1 MTIMKDIKKNWDLV
15 IIGGGITGAGI
26 LRETVRMDLNVLL
39 VEQQDFAWGTSS
51 RSSKLVHGGLRYL
64 KEGKLFLTR
73 DSIKE
78 RERLLKEAPGLV
90 EPLGFMFPVYK
101 GRGLGKWS
109 LEAGLAIYDVIA
121 KKRQHR
127 FYDLEE
133 FVKLEP
139 HIDRKGLTG
148 AFHFFDAQ
156 VDDARLVL
164 RLILESIESGGHAL
178 NYTAVEKIN
187 RNDRG
192 EVVGVTI
199 KDVETHEIK
208 ELSTSAVINA
218 TGCWAEK
225 IHPSPKKNFH
235 LRPLRGSHMI
245 FPAGVVPV
253 DQAVSFSHPSDNRS
267 VFMFPWEGAVI
278 VGTTDLDH
286 KEDLSIEP
294 VITEEEVSYLM
305 EGLQTIFPSLDI
317 SLGDCLS
324 TIAGVRPVLS
334 EGKLDPSHESR
345 EHVVWV
351 DKGLVTITGGKL
363 TTFRKLAFDALK
375 AAKPFLP
382 PVELPDAHEPG
393 FTQSSM
399 IPKQDPGLSPE
410 TWRNLFGRYG
420 ESANDLVRTAAPQE
434 LQTIP
439 GTRTLWAE
447 LPYVAKNEK
456 IRHLADLL
464 LRRVRIGLLTPKGGR
479 EYLGRVR
486 KLVAPVLPWDRKRW
500 KKEISG
506 YLDQWEYAHSVP
518 GVKPEFNG
526 KVRTFYNKI
535 RNGIKAAAKRR
546 K

>member
-1 MTIMKDIKKNWDLV
+1 MKAIKENWDLV

-26 LRETVRMDLNVLL
+26 FRETVRMDLNVLL
-39 VEQQDFAWGTSS
+39 VEQKDFAWGTSS

-64 KEGKLFLTR
+64 KEGHIFLTR

-90 EPLGFMFPVYK
+90 EPLGFLVPIYR
-101 GRGLGKWS
+101 GRGLGKWT
-109 LEAGLAIYDVIA
+109 LEAGLSIYDLIA

-127 FYDLEE
+127 FYDVPES
-133 FVKLEP
+133 VKLVP
-139 HIDRKGLTG
+139 HIDQKGLMG

-164 RLILESIESGGHAL
+164 RLITEAINSGGHAL
-178 NYTAVEKIN
+178 NYTSVETIN
-187 RNDRG
+187 RNDQG

-199 KDVETHEIK
+199 KDVETHETK
-208 ELSTSAVINA
+208 TLSTSAVINA
-218 TGCWAEK
+218 TGCWAEQL
-225 IHPSPKKNFH
+225 HPSPKPNLH

-245 FPAGVVPV
+245 FPARVLPV
-253 DQAVSFSHPSDNRS
+253 DQAVSFSHPLDNRS
-267 VFMFPWEGAVI
+267 VFMFPWEGAII

-294 VITEEEVSYLM
+294 AITEEEVSYLI
-305 EGLQTIFPSLDI
+305 EGLHFIFPSLDI
-317 SLGDCLS
+317 SPEDCLS

-334 EGKLDPSHESR
+334 DGKLAPSHESR

-375 AAKPFLP
+375 TAKPFLP
-382 PVELPDAHEPG
+382 PVDLPDPDEPG
-393 FTQSSM
+393 FTQPSVV
-399 IPKQDPGLSPE
+399 PEEDFGLAQD

-420 ESANDLVRTAAPQE
+420 ESANELVRTAA
-434 LQTIP
+434 LQDLKPIP

-447 LPYVAKNEK
+447 LPYVAKHENV
-456 IRHLADLL
+456 RHLTDLL
-464 LRRVRIGLLTPKGGR
+464 LRRVRIGLLIPHGGR

-486 KLVAPVLPWDRKRW
+486 KLVGPVLPWDRKRW
-500 KKEISG
+500 KKEIND
-506 YLDQWEYAHSVP
+506 YLAQWQHAHSLP
-518 GVKPEFNG
+518 GGRLEIHGELKTIF
-526 KVRTFYNKI
+526 NKI
-535 RNGIKAAAKRR
+535 RKGIR
-546 K
+546 KLL